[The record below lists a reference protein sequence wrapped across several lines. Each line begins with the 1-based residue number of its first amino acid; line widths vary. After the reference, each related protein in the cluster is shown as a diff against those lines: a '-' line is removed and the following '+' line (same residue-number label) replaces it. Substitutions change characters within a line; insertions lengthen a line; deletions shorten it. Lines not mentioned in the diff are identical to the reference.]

1 MNGLLS
7 MRSVARWTSQEV
19 AIDMGTANTLFYLKG
34 RGIVL
39 NEPSLVVVEDTMGVA
54 EPKLRAFGADA
65 REMIGRTPRNLRLV
79 RPLQRGMIADF
90 SATQKMLGCFLSKSL
105 RRRLWRA
112 RVMISIP
119 AVATSV
125 EARAFRE
132 VVANLPGV
140 RSVST
145 VPDPLAG
152 AHGVGLPIGSPTGC
166 MLVDIGAGV
175 TECTVLSRGGIVI
188 TRSIPVAG
196 NAIDE
201 RILSHLRGKFN
212 LMIGDRTAE
221 QLKIKV
227 GSAKLLDEQLSVM
240 VTGHSLS
247 SGLPRTIMVQ
257 TNEIYDAIAGV
268 VGMIVELVHRVLE
281 VTPPELS
288 ADIFDRGIALTG
300 GGSLLRNLSV
310 VLSER
315 MGVPVSLA
323 AEPMTSVACGAAE
336 LMGDR
341 TQEHQKPLLARIARE
356 AVQ

>member
-1 MNGLLS
+1 
-7 MRSVARWTSQEV
+7 
-19 AIDMGTANTLFYLKG
+19 
-34 RGIVL
+34 
-39 NEPSLVVVEDTMGVA
+39 
-54 EPKLRAFGADA
+54 
-65 REMIGRTPRNLRLV
+65 
-79 RPLQRGMIADF
+79 
-90 SATQKMLGCFLSKSL
+90 
-105 RRRLWRA
+105 
-112 RVMISIP
+112 MISVP

-125 EARAFRE
+125 DARAFRE

-140 RSVST
+140 RSVAT

-152 AHGVGLPIGSPTGC
+152 AHGVGLPISTPTGC
-166 MLVDIGAGV
+166 MLLDIGAGV

-196 NAIDE
+196 STIDE

-227 GSAKLLDEQLSVM
+227 AAAKLLDDQLSVM

-247 SGLPRTIMVQ
+247 SGLPRTILVQ
-257 TNEIYDAIAGV
+257 SNEIYEAVSGV
-268 VGMIVELVHRVLE
+268 VNMIVELVHRVLE

-288 ADIFDRGIALTG
+288 ADIFDRGVALTG
-300 GGSLLRNLSV
+300 GGSLLRHLDE

-315 MGVPVSLA
+315 IGIPATVA

-336 LMGDR
+336 LMGSR
-341 TQEHQKPLLARIARE
+341 VEEHHRRGLAELGE
-356 AVQ
+356 AVH

>member
-1 MNGLLS
+1 
-7 MRSVARWTSQEV
+7 
-19 AIDMGTANTLFYLKG
+19 
-34 RGIVL
+34 
-39 NEPSLVVVEDTMGVA
+39 
-54 EPKLRAFGADA
+54 
-65 REMIGRTPRNLRLV
+65 
-79 RPLQRGMIADF
+79 
-90 SATQKMLGCFLSKSL
+90 
-105 RRRLWRA
+105 
-112 RVMISIP
+112 MISIP

-140 RSVST
+140 RSVVT

-152 AHGVGLPIGSPTGC
+152 AHGVGLPIASPTGC
-166 MLVDIGAGV
+166 MLLDIGAGV

-196 NAIDE
+196 NTIDE

-212 LMIGDRTAE
+212 LVIGDRTGE

-227 GSAKLLDEQLSVM
+227 GSAKLLDDPLSAM

-247 SGLPRTIMVQ
+247 SGLPRTILVES
-257 TNEIYDAIAGV
+257 NEIHEAISSV
-268 VGMIVELVHRVLE
+268 VGMIVELVRRVLE

-288 ADIFDRGIALTG
+288 ADIFDRGVALTG
-300 GGSLLRNLSV
+300 GGALLRNLGE

-315 MGVPVSLA
+315 IGVPVTVA

-336 LMGDR
+336 LMGSSAEDNHR
-341 TQEHQKPLLARIARE
+341 RGLAELARE
-356 AVQ
+356 AVH